1 MKLPYSL
8 LIFIILFTF
17 HVNVEAQGA
26 TKFSSTD
33 SINPYF
39 HKDAARPYQLDPRKW
54 HDFKEYDSEFELFE
68 QASRAEMARDYYKIF
83 QLVTQTSITNTEKQ
97 IQYLTKIKN
106 YAYLEKDPWL
116 LFYLSSYILIN
127 HHLNTSSLN
136 HKFIASSA
144 YTIACYRKDSE
155 LLRRIARLYTE
166 TNFMEGISY
175 QEIIQKANEIDGGIL
190 PNYSQSRNSR
200 FLKSEGMALEG
211 NITYGYGKKR
221 YTIKTEFADID
232 WIYEGDFLEE
242 YENFMGNL
250 YDSQGNLVYVG
261 QWDKGLFVGN
271 GRLSTADGTFYEGE
285 FLNGKFHGHGNL
297 YDKEGFLFYSG
308 TFSEG
313 EMNEKGRLFFKNGDS
328 YFGEVQKGLMS
339 GKGTY
344 FFKNGERYEGDFAN
358 HLKNGWGKLI
368 NAHNILYFEG
378 AFLNDEAIGKGILYN
393 HAEGSRLEGT
403 FAKMTPHGSM
413 KYILKDGTIIM
424 ENWVNGKKIYN
435 TKDEIAL
442 TEHLIA
448 LSMKEEN
455 CPEKI
460 STKHY
465 SIEFCSKPNK
475 IQITDSIKEF
485 TLENNEI
492 SSIFREIHAP
502 EVHFSSAENAQIFLE
517 TFINTKNFQVINDN
531 TFVSNKKAMWHR
543 VIKYTADGK
552 YHIISLYLDHHN
564 GKYYQIQH
572 SGNDRK
578 LADKAH
584 LEFKQNF
591 EIE

>member
-8 LIFIILFTF
+8 LIFIMLFTF
-17 HVNVEAQGA
+17 HVSVEAQVA
-26 TKFSSTD
+26 TKLSSTD

-39 HKDAARPYQLDPRKW
+39 HKDVARPYHLDPRKW
-54 HDFKEYDSEFELFE
+54 HDYIEYTSEIEILEL
-68 QASRAEMARDYYKIF
+68 ASKAEIAGDFYKLF
-83 QLVTQTSITNTEKQ
+83 QLATQPNITNNEKQ
-97 IQYLTKIKN
+97 IQLLTKIKN

-116 LFYLSSYILIN
+116 LFYLSNYILIN

-211 NITYGYGKKR
+211 NITHGYGKKR
-221 YTIKTEFADID
+221 YTKKTEFADID

-242 YENFMGNL
+242 YENFIGNL

-271 GRLSTADGTFYEGE
+271 GRLSSADGTFYEGE
-285 FLNGKFHGHGNL
+285 FLDGKFHGHGSL
-297 YDKEGFLFYSG
+297 FDKEGNLFYSG
-308 TFSEG
+308 KFENG
-313 EMNEKGRLFFKNGDS
+313 KMNGIGRFIFKIEES
-328 YFGEVQKGLMS
+328 YYGAIENGLMS

-344 FFKNGERYEGDFAN
+344 FFKNGDRYEGDFAN

-368 NAHNILYFEG
+368 NANNILYFEG
-378 AFLNDEAIGKGILYN
+378 AFFNDEAIGKGILYN

-403 FAKMTPHGSM
+403 FAKMTPHGQM

-448 LSMKEEN
+448 LSMKEEI

-492 SSIFREIHAP
+492 SSIFTEIHAP
-502 EVHFSSAENAQIFLE
+502 GVHFSSAENAQIFLE
-517 TFINTKNFQVINDN
+517 KFINTKNFQVINDN
-531 TFVSNKKAMWHR
+531 TFISNKKDMWHR
-543 VIKYTADGK
+543 VINYTEAGK
-552 YHIISLYLDHHN
+552 YNIISLYLDHRD
-564 GKYYQIQH
+564 GKYYKIQH
-572 SGNDRK
+572 YGIDRK
-578 LADKAH
+578 LVDKAH

-591 EIE
+591 ITE